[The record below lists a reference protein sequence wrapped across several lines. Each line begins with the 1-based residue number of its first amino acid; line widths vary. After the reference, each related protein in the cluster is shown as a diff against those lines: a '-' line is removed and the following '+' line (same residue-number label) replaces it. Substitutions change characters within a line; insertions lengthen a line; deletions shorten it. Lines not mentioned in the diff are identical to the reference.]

1 MTTVDL
7 KIING
12 QVLNVFSQTFEPETL
27 WIAQDRIVFR
37 GDTTAYEALTTYD
50 AAGQFIIP
58 GLIDTHMHVES
69 TTFAPT
75 TLATVLLQH
84 GVTRAFIDPHEIANV
99 AGAAAVQYMLDEAK
113 RTPFNYHVMLPSSVP
128 ATAFERTGAKLTASD
143 LRPFYADAVVGG
155 LAEVMDYPAVA
166 NHDAD
171 MQQKIADA
179 LAAHKPVDGHGAGLT
194 ATQLA
199 DYRAVGISTDHEATD
214 AASALDRVNLG
225 MHVLVRE
232 GTVEQD
238 EVAILPA
245 ITATNQQRFSFA
257 TDDKT
262 SVDIVENGSI
272 DHSVRV
278 AVAHGMPLTQALTLA
293 TLYAAQAHQLMDVGA
308 LAAGYQADLFLTTDL
323 TTLSPQAVMVGGAW
337 QSFDEPIT
345 PNRFAENLMTVT
357 LQASDLALPLE
368 TGRAHVIDVKPGHID
383 TTHAILEVPRDAHG
397 QFVAN
402 AEFAKIT
409 VAERYHDLGNGV
421 GIIRGLGL
429 RRGAVGTTFSN
440 DSHNMVIA
448 GVTDDLMLRAAEELI
463 TMGGGMV
470 VVSDDGTVTSLPL
483 DIGGVMSSAS
493 AETIVTQTKAL
504 HTCLAAISDVS
515 FDIFQTLSFMALP
528 VIPSLKITDQGLFD
542 FEKWDFIDINAD

>member
-1 MTTVDL
+1 
-7 KIING
+7 
-12 QVLNVFSQTFEPETL
+12 
-27 WIAQDRIVFR
+27 
-37 GDTTAYEALTTYD
+37 
-50 AAGQFIIP
+50 
-58 GLIDTHMHVES
+58 
-69 TTFAPT
+69 
-75 TLATVLLQH
+75 
-84 GVTRAFIDPHEIANV
+84 
-99 AGAAAVQYMLDEAK
+99 
-113 RTPFNYHVMLPSSVP
+113 
-128 ATAFERTGAKLTASD
+128 
-143 LRPFYADAVVGG
+143 
-155 LAEVMDYPAVA
+155 
-166 NHDAD
+166 
-171 MQQKIADA
+171 
-179 LAAHKPVDGHGAGLT
+179 
-194 ATQLA
+194 
-199 DYRAVGISTDHEATD
+199 
-214 AASALDRVNLG
+214 LG

-308 LAAGYQADLFLTTDL
+308 LAAGYQADLFLTSDL
-323 TTLSPQAVMVGGAW
+323 ATLLPQAVMVGGAW
-337 QSFDEPIT
+337 RSFDEPIT

-357 LQASDLALPLE
+357 LQASDLVLPLE

-383 TTHAILEVPRDAHG
+383 TTHAILEVPRDARG

-429 RRGAVGTTFSN
+429 RHGAVGTTFSN

-463 TMGGGMV
+463 AMGGGMV